1 MQVNDDELDKFHHML
16 MNVYTL
22 NFIRDENKNKNV
34 KKVALKT
41 VSKTQ
46 RKKQKILK
54 RIKLKESKGQSIQPT
69 KTETVTIQ
77 TTQKVEVKK

>member
-1 MQVNDDELDKFHHML
+1 ML

>member
-1 MQVNDDELDKFHHML
+1 